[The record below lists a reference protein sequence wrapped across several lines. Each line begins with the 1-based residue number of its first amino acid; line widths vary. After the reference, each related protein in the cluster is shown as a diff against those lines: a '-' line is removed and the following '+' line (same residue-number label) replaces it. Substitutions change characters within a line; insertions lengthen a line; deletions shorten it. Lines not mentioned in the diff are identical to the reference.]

1 MSTFITPEVKA
12 AREEFAR
19 QEERRKSEIRRTQVK
34 AFLEAIE
41 GICKDVEE
49 RVTSEYENTGAPPS
63 SVRVICEEVTTTV
76 ANSKRCSKALLSA
89 LKKLEEH
96 TSSVKLE
103 AFEPT
108 IYNQY
113 GRSYVVVSFSW
124 K

>member
-63 SVRVICEEVTTTV
+63 SVRVICEEVTTT
-76 ANSKRCSKALLSA
+76 
-89 LKKLEEH
+89 
-96 TSSVKLE
+96 
-103 AFEPT
+103 P
-108 IYNQY
+108 
-113 GRSYVVVSFSW
+113 
-124 K
+124 